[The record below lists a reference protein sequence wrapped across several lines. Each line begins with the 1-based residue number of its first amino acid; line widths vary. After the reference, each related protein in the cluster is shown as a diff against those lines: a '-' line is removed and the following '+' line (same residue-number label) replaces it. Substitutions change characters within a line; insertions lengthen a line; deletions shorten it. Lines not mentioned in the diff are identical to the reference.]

1 MRPLIAIPIAAMILV
16 GGWYLSDDPS
26 RLGPVFDFL
35 DEYTEGD
42 QGSAPIVPMQD
53 DERWLVVVV
62 DFPNAPEN
70 GFRNVEKAE
79 LIMTGTKGADD
90 YISQTTGGKT
100 TLSVT
105 ILSNVYH
112 AQKNDAYWGEDESDV
127 RDVGAEGSDGP
138 AGLAKSVIENS
149 LNGVN
154 LSHFDLNSDG
164 WVDRFLILHTASVQE
179 DSGGTSSIWSH
190 YGPLKEMVEVGGYK
204 FDHYT
209 IAGFDSGFGTIMHE
223 MLHQMG
229 ALDLYDVHG
238 HGTGQDWNGLGDWDI
253 MASGNWNGVNG
264 KTPALPSL
272 ATLDLIGVNR
282 ATEVSITSTV
292 SESQEY
298 ILTPLSDGGT
308 GLYIQISPT
317 ERVWMSYRG
326 DFGFDREL
334 PNHGLLVTIQDTAVG
349 DFDQNLVN
357 TNPEIPWLYVHEADG
372 DSGLLSGN
380 DEGDPGDVFT
390 EGGKFGSEGRMIFDH
405 HGRKVYWTIEVM
417 DIGPNS
423 IRLNLSSYGAP
434 SFTILPPHQPLQ
446 LLQNDD
452 LIIQV
457 NSTTSCTLE
466 SNLTSSDGRNVS
478 IINNGLITPGITHSV
493 TLRWDSYGI
502 IGGESILHGEFNCG
516 DSEPQIVSIKFYNI
530 GLRLDSESFS
540 NDIPYSSNTII
551 HFPLEFYGE
560 GEQIWEVR
568 FEGPIDRI
576 ASTETNQNLG
586 DGSIVN
592 ITIEPNDLLVPGMV
606 ARGELVLRDSQ
617 GLEQRCELVLT
628 AEKFEQGGEI
638 VRFFSEPSNVILTMS
653 GLLSLSV
660 LLGMNFRSSGK
671 GNKAINGR
679 FSNIKKSMPFN
690 SIRPNDKP
698 VPGSLNY
705 NNVEQNIDQRPQS
718 IGVADEHFS
727 GPNRPG
733 EVPQKM
739 NRVEVTYDPNHIP
752 DLDEVI

>member
-1 MRPLIAIPIAAMILV
+1 MRPLIAIPIAAMIMIA
-16 GGWYLSDDPS
+16 GWYISEDPN

-35 DEYTEGD
+35 DEYVPGD
-42 QGSAPIVPMQD
+42 EESAPIVPMQD

-79 LIMTGTKGADD
+79 VLLTGTKGADD
-90 YISQTTGGKT
+90 YISQITGGET
-100 TLSVT
+100 SLSVSIVST
-105 ILSNVYH
+105 VYH
-112 AQKNDAYWGEDESDV
+112 AQNNDAYWGEDDGDV
-127 RDVGAEGSDGP
+127 RDAGSAGSNGP
-138 AGLAKSVIENS
+138 AGLAESVIKNS

-154 LSHFDLNSDG
+154 LSQYDLNSDG
-164 WVDRFLILHTASVQE
+164 WIDRFLIIHTANVQE
-179 DSGGTSSIWSH
+179 DTGGESSIWSH
-190 YGPLKEMVEVGGYK
+190 YGPLKEMVEVGDYK

-238 HGTGQDWNGLGDWDI
+238 HGTGDEWNGLGDWDI

-272 ATLDLIGVNR
+272 ATMDLIGVNR

-292 SESQEY
+292 SEHQDY
-298 ILTPLSDGGT
+298 ILTPMSDGGT
-308 GLYIQISPT
+308 GLFIQISPS

-326 DFGFDREL
+326 DIGFDRAL

-349 DFDQNLVN
+349 DLSQNLVN

-380 DEGDPGDVFT
+380 DKGGPGDVFL
-390 EGGKFGSEGRMIFDH
+390 EGDKFGAEGREIFDH
-405 HGRKVYWTIEVM
+405 HGRKVHWTIEVVEVE
-417 DIGPNS
+417 PNS
-423 IRLNLSSYGAP
+423 IRLNLSSNGAP

-452 LIIQV
+452 LIFQV
-457 NSTTSCTLE
+457 NTTTPCNLV
-466 SNLTSSDGRNVS
+466 SNLNSSDGRNVS
-478 IINNGLITPGITHSV
+478 IIEDWEITPGGTQTM

-502 IGGESILHGEFNCG
+502 IGGEARLDGEFACG
-516 DSEPQIVSIKFYNI
+516 DSQPQIVSIKFYNI
-530 GLRLDSESFS
+530 GLRLDLESFS
-540 NDIPYSSNTII
+540 EDIPYSSNSHLEI
-551 HFPLEFYGE
+551 PLEFYGE

-568 FEGPIDRI
+568 FEGPIERI
-576 ASTETNQNLG
+576 ATTEQNQNLG

-592 ITIEPNDLLVPGMV
+592 VTIKPNDLLVPGMV
-606 ARGELVLRDSQ
+606 ARGELILRDSQ
-617 GLEQRCELVLT
+617 GLEQRFELIVT

-638 VRFFSEPSNVILTMS
+638 ARFFSDPSNVILTMS

-660 LLGMNFRSSGK
+660 LLGMNIRKKGSGK
-671 GNKAINGR
+671 VATNGSAKETQKLEN
-679 FSNIKKSMPFN
+679 FSSL
-690 SIRPNDKP
+690 RPNDKP
-698 VPGSLNY
+698 ATGTLNY
-705 NNVEQNIDQRPQS
+705 NYINENNAQRPNS
-718 IGVADEHFS
+718 IGDGVEDFS
-727 GPNRPG
+727 GPNRPSG
-733 EVPQKM
+733 VPGKTQK
-739 NRVEVTYDPNHIP
+739 VEVTYDPNYIP
-752 DLDEVI
+752 DLDDIN